1 MSEQCKGKCIVKK
14 INTYLRTDQD
24 SFVKVA
30 WKKNVSFCLFIG
42 YHETQNVFGTCRLLL
57 RLRNT
62 PHFFAFVL
70 VTCPV
75 KATQLMIFITGSGKI
90 PLAGMPA
97 AIRVL
102 FKYDCRLG
110 SNGSHCRCLPV
121 VSTCGIFI
129 KLSVHII
136 TERFLWNGN
145 Q

>member
-1 MSEQCKGKCIVKK
+1 MKK

-30 WKKNVSFCLFIG
+30 WKKNVNFCIFIMKLKTFLG
-42 YHETQNVFGTCRLLL
+42 HVDYSCAFKIL
-57 RLRNT
+57 R
-62 PHFFAFVL
+62 FFVFVL

-75 KATQLMIFITGSGKI
+75 KATQLMKFITGSEKI

-102 FKYDCRLG
+102 FKHDCRLG

-129 KLSVHII
+129 KLAVHII